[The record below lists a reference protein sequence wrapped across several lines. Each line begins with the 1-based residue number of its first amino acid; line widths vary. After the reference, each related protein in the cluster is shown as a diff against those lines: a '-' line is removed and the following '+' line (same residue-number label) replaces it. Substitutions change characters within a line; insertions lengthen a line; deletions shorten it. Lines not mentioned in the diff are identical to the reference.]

1 MKGDKRIQEL
11 QYTISNT
18 LQSHLSTHL
27 YPRSTISIQ
36 LHVLSL
42 DGGLLAAC
50 INASTLA
57 LADAGVPMP
66 SMLSAVTSGL
76 IESAEESGKTVVDPV
91 LDLNNAEEQELP
103 FLTVATVGAQP
114 SEEVKVAVLVME
126 SKVQIAGNDGG
137 GGGKLESMLAVGV
150 DGCKQVR
157 RVMEG
162 VLRTHGSKVLRA
174 RK

>member
-1 MKGDKRIQEL
+1 M
-11 QYTISNT
+11 
-18 LQSHLSTHL
+18 
-27 YPRSTISIQ
+27 
-36 LHVLSL
+36 
-42 DGGLLAAC
+42 AAC

-57 LADAGVPMP
+57 LVDAGVPMP

-76 IESAEESGKTVVDPV
+76 VESAEENGKTVVDPM

-103 FLTVATVGAQP
+103 FLTVATVGAQR
-114 SEEVKVAVLVME
+114 SGEDKVVVLVME
-126 SKVQIAGNDGG
+126 SKVQIAGNDG

-157 RVMEG
+157 GVMEG
-162 VLRTHGSKVLRA
+162 VVRTHGSKVLRA